1 MKVVPFGVQ
10 KVMGRDTVEHSY
22 IPQEPLLLSWLLEAI
37 YIDNVDNK
45 WNKLKFNG
53 TKPINV

>member
-1 MKVVPFGVQ
+1 MDF
-10 KVMGRDTVEHSY
+10 
-22 IPQEPLLLSWLLEAI
+22 LETI
-37 YIDNVDNK
+37 SIENVDNK